1 MTDTPSILDGQEGG
15 FWDVAFT
22 DDQAEAA
29 QVETDMRT
37 VLVCIED
44 DGEVTL
50 SEGYEKRSPEGRDER
65 SLFRVHRAAI
75 EAALADDHRVRSMH
89 PAFMAARRKAA

>member
-1 MTDTPSILDGQEGG
+1 MTDTVSILDGQESG

-22 DDQAEAA
+22 DEQAEAA

-37 VLVCIED
+37 ILVCIEE
-44 DGEVTL
+44 DGEVSL

-65 SLFRVHRAAI
+65 SLFRTHRTAI
-75 EAALADDHRVRSMH
+75 ETALAADHRIQSMH
-89 PAFMAARRKAA
+89 PAFMATRTTAA

>member
-1 MTDTPSILDGQEGG
+1 MTDTVSILDGQEGG

-29 QVETDMRT
+29 QIETDMRT

-44 DGEVTL
+44 DGEVSL

-65 SLFRVHRAAI
+65 SLFRIHRTAI
-75 EAALADDHRVRSMH
+75 EDALAEDHRVRSMH
-89 PAFMAARRKAA
+89 PTFMAKRRQTA